1 MSMDFKARV
10 EAEKERETRRITVVS
25 NVGIMVVFVFAV
37 VATMVI
43 SFATFVLALF
53 ALAPSWI
60 YFFFDRR
67 PGRLRFQAL
76 LAMNLAGTMPY
87 FMELWRS
94 DSTVSQALD
103 IMITPA
109 AWLSMYGSC
118 LVAVLLYWIG
128 VQVMIGF
135 LDVGAKTREKA
146 LATRQRRI
154 VADWGKG
161 LADAAASAAAKG
173 ETGEKAPGKA
183 RTAADGDGAG
193 ARVVA
198 APKSSLHL

>member
-1 MSMDFKARV
+1 MDFKARV
-10 EAEKERETRRITVVS
+10 EAEKEKETRRATVVS
-25 NVGIMVVFVFAV
+25 NVGVLVIFVFTV

-67 PGRLRFQAL
+67 PGRLRFHAL

-87 FMELWRS
+87 FTDLWRG
-94 DSTVSQALD
+94 DSTAAQALD
-103 IMITPA
+103 IMATPS

-128 VQVMIGF
+128 VQIMIGF
-135 LDVGAKTREKA
+135 LDVGAKTREKT

-161 LADAAASAAAKG
+161 LADTAIAAMAKG
-173 ETGEKAPGKA
+173 ETGEEKKGKA
-183 RTAADGDGAG
+183 GAGGDGASVR
-193 ARVVA
+193 AVA